1 MPVTGPSRASPPVS
15 ADHDGRAGLRRRCH
29 ARRNQR
35 PGRRAGPEHGA
46 GRRLALLLRVAYGA
60 AIEAAVKKA
69 GLADALEPPLEAA
82 ERDAMLRAGPD
93 DRSDNPS
100 DNPAGE

>member
-1 MPVTGPSRASPPVS
+1 
-15 ADHDGRAGLRRRCH
+15 
-29 ARRNQR
+29 
-35 PGRRAGPEHGA
+35 
-46 GRRLALLLRVAYGA
+46 VAYGA